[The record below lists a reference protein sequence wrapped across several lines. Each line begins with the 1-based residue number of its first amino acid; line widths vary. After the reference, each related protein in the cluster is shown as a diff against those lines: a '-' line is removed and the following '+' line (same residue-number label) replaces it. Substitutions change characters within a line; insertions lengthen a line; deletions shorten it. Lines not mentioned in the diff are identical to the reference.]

1 MLGCDLAYMGTK
13 FIATRES
20 MVVDGYKDMLIGS
33 ELDDVLLS
41 RAFTGLETNTLRP
54 SLVASGLDPAN
65 LPTDMTEE
73 RVNALY
79 GSRGAADIKRW
90 RDIWSAGHSVSGVG
104 QIESVGELVARTRQE
119 FHAAREA
126 AYQALAPAACG

>member
-41 RAFTGLETNTLRP
+41 RAFTGGDQHVAPLDCGQRARP
-54 SLVASGLDPAN
+54 GQPA
-65 LPTDMTEE
+65 D
-73 RVNALY
+73 
-79 GSRGAADIKRW
+79 
-90 RDIWSAGHSVSGVG
+90 
-104 QIESVGELVARTRQE
+104 
-119 FHAAREA
+119 
-126 AYQALAPAACG
+126 